1 MVEKFAIA
9 DLPVRP
15 QLILW
20 MALAL
25 GACSPRAEQS
35 YQGYV
40 EGEYVKVAAPFAGNL
55 TILNVKRG
63 NQVSAGMPL
72 FSLEQENEVAERRE
86 AVERVKRA
94 EAQLEDLKKGKR
106 PPEIAAVSAQLAQ
119 AKAGLKLSE
128 SQLKRQEQ
136 LVAAKFISEDKLDE
150 ARSAYERDK
159 ARVDELYA
167 QLITARLAARQ
178 DEIRAAAAEVAAS
191 RAALAQAEWKLDQKS
206 VKAPLDGLVEDTIYV
221 QGEWVPAGSPVVSL
235 LPPQNIKV
243 RFFVPEL
250 QLSAIHIGQRV
261 HLGCDGC
268 KPLTAQVNY
277 ISPQAEYT
285 PPVIYSKDSRAKLVF
300 LVEARP
306 ASDEATALHP
316 GQPVNVRLIQP

>member
-306 ASDEATALHP
+306 APDESTAFHP
-316 GQPVNVRLIQP
+316 GQPVDVRLIQP